1 MLDLPICPL
10 QYLYKAGGGLVV
22 LLAQLV
28 GPFWR
33 VAVTLGAL
41 MVPAWDNG
49 DIRPC
54 AVAPALLCNIA
65 MFSCSKSMGISG
77 HCIALLC
84 HCIELFKVVG
94 DVRNEMVPSSTK

>member
-54 AVAPALLCNIA
+54 AVAPPLLCNIA

-94 DVRNEMVPSSTK
+94 DVRNEMVP